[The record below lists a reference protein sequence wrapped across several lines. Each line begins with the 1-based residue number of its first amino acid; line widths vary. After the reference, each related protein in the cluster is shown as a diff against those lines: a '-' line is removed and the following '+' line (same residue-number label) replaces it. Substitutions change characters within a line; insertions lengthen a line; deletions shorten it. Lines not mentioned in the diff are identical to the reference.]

1 MSEAYVFRDW
11 EIRPEM
17 LEALDRYIHKGYRPG
32 GFLTSVLA
40 HDLMEACQRADD
52 INIRN
57 LPAYAAYM
65 YNEMPSASHGSYEI
79 VDAWVANIDEV
90 RTRTSSIGGLNVTP

>member
-1 MSEAYVFRDW
+1 MREPYVFRDW

-40 HDLMEACQRADD
+40 NDFMAACQHADD
-52 INIRN
+52 INIQN
-57 LPAYAAYM
+57 LPAYAAYI
-65 YNEMPSASHGSYEI
+65 YNEMPSTCHGSYEI
-79 VDAWVANIDEV
+79 VDAWVANTDEV
-90 RTRTSSIGGLNVTP
+90 RTRTSSVGGLNVTP